1 MHRACERLQIHRG
14 AGGCGAGHRASEGRV
29 LFTVSIAASPRVA
42 SRKGPEGVIAL
53 KGVGVILHAV
63 FFNRFASRS
72 SYYLLVKTCVSCN
85 DLLQRTFALP
95 LCFEQQCCGK

>member
-1 MHRACERLQIHRG
+1 MRDCRFIGVPAVVQPGTGPLRG
-14 AGGCGAGHRASEGRV
+14 RRV

-72 SYYLLVKTCVSCN
+72 SYLLKLVSPA
-85 DLLQRTFALP
+85 Q
-95 LCFEQQCCGK
+95 

>member
-72 SYYLLVKTCVSCN
+72 SYLLKLVSPAMTPAAH
-85 DLLQRTFALP
+85 LRFAFVL
-95 LCFEQQCCGK
+95 